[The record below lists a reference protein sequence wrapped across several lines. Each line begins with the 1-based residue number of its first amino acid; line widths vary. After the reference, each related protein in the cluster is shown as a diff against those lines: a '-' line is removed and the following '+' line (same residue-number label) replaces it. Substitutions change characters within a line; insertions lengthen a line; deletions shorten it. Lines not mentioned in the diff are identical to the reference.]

1 MDVEVTAVMPAYN
14 AARYIDRAIK
24 SALTQTVPCR
34 ILIINDASSD
44 ETLSIAESYV
54 KKYPGQICV
63 INNEKKLCG
72 HAGSN
77 KVYRIFGCRR
87 LVEC

>member
-44 ETLSIAESYV
+44 ETLSIAESY
-54 KKYPGQICV
+54 
-63 INNEKKLCG
+63 L
-72 HAGSN
+72 
-77 KVYRIFGCRR
+77 
-87 LVEC
+87 